1 MGKPQA
7 VKKGEKDFAGL
18 FQETLTAAMKASPP
32 PGAVQRFKELLGVCR
47 EHGVTPWR
55 DRAGPLLGAA
65 ALVLIKDAAFMPE
78 AVTALWAEQARDVRE
93 SLGYEGAPALERML
107 IEAVVVCWVRL
118 AVMELRYSC
127 VVSAQNTLAQVE
139 HTEKRLTE
147 AQKRFNRACES
158 LARVRRLARPSV
170 QINVAAEG
178 GRQLNVA

>member
-18 FQETLTAAMKASPP
+18 FRETLTAAMKASPP
-32 PGAVQRFKELLGVCR
+32 PEAVRRFKELLDVCR
-47 EHGVTPWR
+47 EQGVTPWR
-55 DRAGPLLGAA
+55 DRAGPLLGVAA
-65 ALVLIKDAAFMPE
+65 VVLLKDAAFMPE
-78 AVTALWAEQARDVRE
+78 AVTALWAEHARDLRE
-93 SLGYEGAPALERML
+93 SLGYDTAPALEKML
-107 IEAVVVCWVRL
+107 IEGAVVCWVRL

-127 VVSAQNTLAQVE
+127 IVSAENTFKAVE

-158 LARVRRLARPSV
+158 LARVRKLSRPSV